1 MTGQKVLI
9 AAVIALIIV
18 AAGIMLAFGPGATGP
33 APAESVPVKKVP
45 TQDEMRALV
54 AEIAGQIDGDA
65 FAALRPG
72 DENTTAYIA
81 IHDRLNAFRSANPE
95 IVYIS
100 TMRRVGDAIEQV
112 VDADY
117 GSSDGYAIGD
127 GYYVAEPDEPFLAGF
142 TEPYT
147 EVYSRVY
154 GYAPV
159 RDASGVAVGVVCLEP
174 DGPIEQER
182 IEALAAEIAGQID
195 GDAFAALK
203 PGDENTT
210 AFITIRDQLEAFRTA
225 NPEISYIY
233 TMRKVDDTVEY
244 VVDADYG
251 SEDGVAIGNGYALT
265 DLDAGLL
272 AGYEGPTA
280 EIYSIIYAYAPIM
293 NASGSSVGMAGIQ
306 VGNPIT
312 QERVKALAAE
322 IVGAIDGDAMAAL
335 KPGDENSAAFI
346 TIRDR
351 LAAFRDNTP
360 GVVYVYTMRKTENA
374 TEYVVDAD
382 YGDGYA
388 PAIGDVYV
396 PTEDDVAFLAG
407 FTEPSAEPGFYT
419 DEWGNETATLLSGY
433 APVRDA
439 SGAVVGLV
447 GVDMGFIHES

>member
-95 IVYIS
+95 I
-100 TMRRVGDAIEQV
+100 
-112 VDADY
+112 
-117 GSSDGYAIGD
+117 
-127 GYYVAEPDEPFLAGF
+127 
-142 TEPYT
+142 
-147 EVYSRVY
+147 
-154 GYAPV
+154 
-159 RDASGVAVGVVCLEP
+159 
-174 DGPIEQER
+174 
-182 IEALAAEIAGQID
+182 
-195 GDAFAALK
+195 
-203 PGDENTT
+203 
-210 AFITIRDQLEAFRTA
+210 
-225 NPEISYIY
+225 SYIY

-293 NASGSSVGMAGIQ
+293 NATGSSVGI
-306 VGNPIT
+306 
-312 QERVKALAAE
+312 
-322 IVGAIDGDAMAAL
+322 
-335 KPGDENSAAFI
+335 
-346 TIRDR
+346 
-351 LAAFRDNTP
+351 
-360 GVVYVYTMRKTENA
+360 
-374 TEYVVDAD
+374 
-382 YGDGYA
+382 
-388 PAIGDVYV
+388 
-396 PTEDDVAFLAG
+396 
-407 FTEPSAEPGFYT
+407 
-419 DEWGNETATLLSGY
+419 
-433 APVRDA
+433 
-439 SGAVVGLV
+439 V
-447 GVDMGFIHES
+447 GVDMGFVHRP